1 MFKKGDTVVHPKH
14 DLCRVIKCGVETVNG
29 TEKDTLVLKPL
40 KDFPGEAK
48 ILISTDNLKDAG
60 IRYPLDI
67 SDVPEVLKTLS
78 LAPEGKLDNT
88 RDGYCQAE
96 RKMDQ
101 GNIFLMAEIIRDIA
115 KSKKAVA
122 NQQNTKVLNVAREKI
137 ISEIAYALKT
147 DQDTVNEMLQTAL
160 NENT

>member
-1 MFKKGDTVVHPKH
+1 
-14 DLCRVIKCGVETVNG
+14 
-29 TEKDTLVLKPL
+29 
-40 KDFPGEAK
+40 
-48 ILISTDNLKDAG
+48 
-60 IRYPLDI
+60 
-67 SDVPEVLKTLS
+67 
-78 LAPEGKLDNT
+78 
-88 RDGYCQAE
+88 
-96 RKMDQ
+96 MDQ